1 MTYID
6 LHKKMVRRKVFKE
19 MSNSSQIDNLIISE
33 SGFDRINIQVTCS
46 RDGCLY
52 FTKKRAKSI
61 AKYLEELSNE

>member
-1 MTYID
+1 
-6 LHKKMVRRKVFKE
+6 MVRKKVFKE
-19 MSNSSQIDNLIISE
+19 MSNSSQIDNLIISDAE
-33 SGFDRINIQVTCS
+33 FGRIKIQVTCN